1 MSAPVYH
8 VTHNG
13 IATVVLNKPERLNA
27 LDRTMWRR
35 LGEIMH
41 ELDADASLRAIVV
54 RGAGEKAFAA
64 GADIAEFASERANVE
79 AARGYGR
86 DIHSTMEAVGACRH
100 PTIAMIRG
108 ACVGGGLEIAA
119 LCDLRICGESSRFGI
134 PVAKLGLVM
143 AYGEL
148 KGLIDLVG
156 RPVAMEILLEG
167 RVFGALEAKEKG
179 IVNRVI
185 PDDRVEEEVY
195 ATAKRI
201 AEGAP
206 LVHRWHKKFAQRLA
220 DPRPLTPAEY
230 DESFAAFGTEDFHR
244 GVRAFLEKT
253 PPDFVGK

>member
-8 VTHNG
+8 VVHNA
-13 IATVVLNKPERLNA
+13 IATVILNKPERLNA
-27 LDRTMWRR
+27 LDKGMWLR
-35 LGEIMH
+35 LGAIMR
-41 ELDADASLRAIVV
+41 ELDADESLRAVVV
-54 RGAGEKAFAA
+54 RGAGDKAFAA
-64 GADIAEFASERANVE
+64 GADIAEFANERATVE
-79 AARGYGR
+79 RAREYGKA
-86 DIHSTMEAVGACRH
+86 IHDTMDAVGACRH
-100 PTIAMIRG
+100 PIIAMIRG
-108 ACVGGGLEIAA
+108 ACVGGGLEIAS

-148 KGLIDLVG
+148 KGLVDLVG

-179 IVNRVI
+179 IVNRVM

-206 LVHRWHKKFAQRLA
+206 LVHRWHKKFARRLA
-220 DPRPLTPAEY
+220 DPKPLTSAEY
-230 DESFAAFGTEDFHR
+230 DESFAAFGTEDFRR

-253 PPDFVGK
+253 APDFVGK

>member
-8 VTHNG
+8 VVHNA
-13 IATVVLNKPERLNA
+13 IATVILNKPERLNA
-27 LDRTMWRR
+27 LDKAMWLR
-35 LGEIMH
+35 LGAIMR
-41 ELDADASLRAIVV
+41 ELDADESIRAIVV
-54 RGAGEKAFAA
+54 RGAGDKAFAA
-64 GADIAEFASERANVE
+64 GADIAEFANERATVE
-79 AARGYGR
+79 RAREYGKA
-86 DIHSTMEAVGACRH
+86 IHDTMDAVGACRH

-108 ACVGGGLEIAA
+108 ACVGGGLEIAS

-148 KGLIDLVG
+148 KGLVDLVG

-179 IVNRVI
+179 IVNRVM

-206 LVHRWHKKFAQRLA
+206 LVHRWHKKFARRLA
-220 DPRPLTPAEY
+220 DPRPLAPAEY
-230 DESFAAFGTEDFHR
+230 DESFAAFGTEDFRR

-253 PPDFVGK
+253 APDFVGK

>member
-8 VTHNG
+8 VVHNA
-13 IATVVLNKPERLNA
+13 IATVILNKPERLNA
-27 LDRTMWRR
+27 LDKSMWLR
-35 LGEIMH
+35 LGEIMR
-41 ELDADASLRAIVV
+41 ELDADESIRAVV
-54 RGAGEKAFAA
+54 LRGAGEKAFAA
-64 GADIAEFASERANVE
+64 GADIAEFATERATVDG
-79 AARGYGR
+79 ARTYGR
-86 DIHSTMEAVGACRH
+86 AIHDTMDAVGACRH
-100 PTIAMIRG
+100 PTVAMIRG
-108 ACVGGGLEIAA
+108 VCVGGGLEIAS
-119 LCDLRICGESSRFGI
+119 LCDLRICGESSRFGV

-179 IVNRVI
+179 IVNRVM

-201 AEGAP
+201 AAGAP
-206 LVHRWHKKFAQRLA
+206 LVHRWHKRFARRLA
-220 DPRPLTPAEY
+220 DPKPLSAAEY

-244 GVRAFLEKT
+244 GVKAFLEKT
-253 PPDFVGK
+253 APDFIGK

>member
-8 VTHNG
+8 VVHNA
-13 IATVVLNKPERLNA
+13 IATVILNKPERLNA
-27 LDRTMWRR
+27 LDKSMWLR
-35 LGEIMH
+35 LGAIMR
-41 ELDADASLRAIVV
+41 ELDGDESIHAVVV
-54 RGAGEKAFAA
+54 RGAGDKAFAA
-64 GADIAEFASERANVE
+64 GADIAEFANERATVE
-79 AARGYGR
+79 RAREYGKA
-86 DIHSTMEAVGACRH
+86 IHDTMDAVGACRH

-108 ACVGGGLEIAA
+108 ACVGGGLEIAS

-179 IVNRVI
+179 IVNRVMA
-185 PDDRVEEEVY
+185 DDRVEEEVY
-195 ATAKRI
+195 ATARRI

-206 LVHRWHKKFAQRLA
+206 LVHRWHKKFARRLA
-220 DPRPLTPAEY
+220 DPKPLAPAEY
-230 DESFAAFGTEDFHR
+230 DESFAAFGTEDFRR
-244 GVRAFLEKT
+244 GVTAFLDKT
-253 PPDFVGK
+253 APDFVGR

>member
-35 LGEIMH
+35 LGDIMR

-79 AARGYGR
+79 AARDYGR

-185 PDDRVEEEVY
+185 ADDRVEEEVY
-195 ATAKRI
+195 ATARRI

-220 DPRPLTPAEY
+220 DSRPLTPAEY
-230 DESFAAFGTEDFHR
+230 DESFAAFGTEDFRR
-244 GVRAFLEKT
+244 GVKAFLEKT

>member
-8 VTHNG
+8 VVHNA
-13 IATVVLNKPERLNA
+13 IATVILNKPERLNA
-27 LDRTMWRR
+27 LDKAMWLR
-35 LGEIMH
+35 LGALMR
-41 ELDADASLRAIVV
+41 ELDGDESIRAVVV
-54 RGAGEKAFAA
+54 RGAGDKAFAA
-64 GADIAEFASERANVE
+64 GADIAEFANERATVE
-79 AARGYGR
+79 GAREYGR
-86 DIHSTMEAVGACRH
+86 AIHGTMDAIGACRH
-100 PTIAMIRG
+100 PTVAMIRG
-108 ACVGGGLEIAA
+108 ACVGGGLEIAS
-119 LCDLRICGESSRFGI
+119 LCDLRICGESSRFGV

-230 DESFAAFGTEDFHR
+230 DESFAAFGTEDFRR
-244 GVRAFLEKT
+244 GVKAFLERT
-253 PPDFVGK
+253 APDFVGK